1 MLVERSSCRCGPLSV
16 DLRLCLQRT
25 QCVLQRRSMGLR
37 WCRPPRIFGPSAF
50 PHDSVLMGRFPLD
63 PRYRGRLGVVTHP
76 LHSPKYGV
84 RFVCGVRAGAGS
96 GGETHVARRVQRCAR
111 PVTVRH
117 AQRPVVRLSTRIAD
131 PASDQSLFAPHRATL
146 RVGRAWLDR
155 LCACW
160 RLCSGRV
167 CVYVCYVRVLK
178 NTGFGISRLAA
189 LLELEYC
196 NWLGAQLAGR
206 TPRAHLMCSTLH
218 GTHTA
223 PAVLTHGPVPRAKL

>member
-1 MLVERSSCRCGPLSV
+1 MLVDRLSV
-16 DLRLCLQRT
+16 PPPVPSWWSSPGVGRPLARAFSLPPEAGLKQSRVARRPRPGRHEGTTIRPVLLPCGAGTLHDLR
-25 QCVLQRRSMGLR
+25 
-37 WCRPPRIFGPSAF
+37 PI
-50 PHDSVLMGRFPLD
+50 PLD

-146 RVGRAWLDR
+146 RAGRAWLGR

-167 CVYVCYVRVLK
+167 CVYACNVHVLK

-189 LLELEYC
+189 LLVGIL
-196 NWLGAQLAGR
+196 
-206 TPRAHLMCSTLH
+206 
-218 GTHTA
+218 
-223 PAVLTHGPVPRAKL
+223 